1 MPATANPPAPAQGRA
16 DSVAPAAASVDGNR
30 DTRQRDARQGDGRQ
44 ENAKGDARKGIAFMV
59 LAVGLFAVM
68 DAMVKW
74 LGAGYPT
81 MEIVFFRSLFAFV
94 PLGFLIFRD
103 GLASAVTVRDPLGHA
118 LRCGVGIVALT
129 VLFYGFAHLPLA
141 DVIAITF
148 AAPVFVTALSV
159 PLLGETVGPRRW
171 TAVLIGFVGVLI
183 MVQPGAGMFDPVAA
197 LVLFGT
203 VFYALA
209 MIFVRK
215 LARTETNTAIVFY
228 FTLTCTLV
236 SAAFLPFQWVT
247 PTWPDLALLV
257 AVGIVGGLA
266 QITITL
272 AFRYA
277 DVAVVV
283 PFEYTAM
290 IWGALLGFFIWG
302 EIPGLNIW
310 VGVTIVMASGLYI
323 LHREANLGLP
333 RGSARRL
340 QARR

>member
-1 MPATANPPAPAQGRA
+1 MPATGDPPPPDPTRPKP
-16 DSVAPAAASVDGNR
+16 DASVPDTALTGSEESGRGARHGNA
-30 DTRQRDARQGDGRQ
+30 AR
-44 ENAKGDARKGIAFMV
+44 GIAFMV

-94 PLGFLIFRD
+94 PLSFFVFRHGLIEALSIRD
-103 GLASAVTVRDPLGHA
+103 WKGHVLRSIAGLLAMTT
-118 LRCGVGIVALT
+118 I
-129 VLFYGFAHLPLA
+129 FYGFSQLPLA
-141 DVIAITF
+141 EVIAITF

-159 PLLGETVGPRRW
+159 PLLGESVGPRRW
-171 TAVLIGFVGVLI
+171 TAVLVGFLGVLI
-183 MVQPGAGMFDPVAA
+183 MVQPGSGVFDPVAA
-197 LVLFGT
+197 LVLLGT
-203 VFYALA
+203 LFYALA
-209 MIFVRK
+209 MILVRK

-247 PTWPDLALLV
+247 PSWPDLGLLM

-266 QITITL
+266 QITVTL

-277 DVAVVV
+277 DVAVVM

-290 IWGALLGFFIWG
+290 IWAVALGFVIWG

-323 LHREANLGLP
+323 LFREANLGLR
-333 RGSARRL
+333 RGTARKL